1 MKIKTMQLFLGIE
14 ALLCI
19 LLVCV
24 QALSPWIFSTV
35 MAFPFEQIGIGNTL
49 AIIFYTILC
58 LVPVI
63 PVLLLY
69 KKQKMF
75 PEDWLLGILSIV
87 LFVTYYFM
95 INPGLIQA
103 HISVA
108 GSNVG
113 KALLGSIVYSILF
126 TYIILRVLRLFFQAD
141 TGKLFQYMGALLFIL
156 NMLFVALIFGVRFNN
171 LFESFKTLREGNIGT
186 EGSLGPSYVFLILQY
201 VVETLPYALNITVVF
216 STILLLKE
224 LRNDRY
230 SEETVTV
237 TDNLSRLCRITLAIS
252 VLANVSF
259 NLLQLLF
266 AKALRSIHGTV
277 QIPLLSVTFVL
288 AVLLLTRFVRENKQ
302 LKDDNDTFI

>member
-35 MAFPFEQIGIGNTL
+35 MAFPFEQIGIGLRALSLSGSIGNTL

-171 LFESFKTLREGNIGT
+171 LFESFKTLREGNIG
-186 EGSLGPSYVFLILQY
+186 E
-201 VVETLPYALNITVVF
+201 A
-216 STILLLKE
+216 
-224 LRNDRY
+224 
-230 SEETVTV
+230 
-237 TDNLSRLCRITLAIS
+237 
-252 VLANVSF
+252 
-259 NLLQLLF
+259 
-266 AKALRSIHGTV
+266 
-277 QIPLLSVTFVL
+277 
-288 AVLLLTRFVRENKQ
+288 
-302 LKDDNDTFI
+302 